1 MRRYLRTSSAL
12 AFAIASS
19 SGIAQAQSDEAVWPE
34 DSIKRPAPG
43 TAWRERP
50 VAIEGHIGAG
60 TPVGQLGV
68 TADYSFLPE
77 IAVGGG
83 VGFGSG
89 LETPTL
95 HTAAIVRLRPLYGIR
110 NAFVAN
116 VAYSTGGHKEL
127 ELDLGMGHGGP
138 QETYYGAERAHW
150 FQFDL
155 GWERRAK
162 SGFIL
167 RISSGFARMLNPGDL
182 ECVVRDPETFGA
194 TTCEVPDDA
203 TTTLFTMDL
212 ALGTSF

>member
-1 MRRYLRTSSAL
+1 MRRYFRTSFAL
-12 AFAIASS
+12 ALVIASS
-19 SGIAQAQSDEAVWPE
+19 SGIARAQSDQVVWPE
-34 DSIKRPAPG
+34 DTIKRPAAG
-43 TAWRERP
+43 SAWRERP

-60 TPVGQLGV
+60 TPVGQIGV

-83 VGFGSG
+83 LGFGSG
-89 LETPTL
+89 LDTPTL
-95 HTAAIVRLRPLYGIR
+95 HTAAIVRLRPLYGAH
-110 NAFVAN
+110 NAFVSN
-116 VAYSTGGHKEL
+116 VAYSTGGYKEL

-138 QETYYGAERAHW
+138 PETYYGAERAHW

-162 SGFIL
+162 SGFVL

-182 ECVVRDPETFGA
+182 ECVVRDPEISGP
-194 TTCEVPDDA
+194 TCEVPDDA
-203 TTTLFTMDL
+203 ATTLFTMDL